1 MALLLD
7 ISQADAQIIRI
18 EDWRFFKIIN
28 YQKQKRYW
36 HYYKSNKSFL
46 IFFSLLKKRQSSI
59 NFFLDLNCT
68 KEQGYCVSKNGWD
81 QNAGVKR
88 LDSLNEESSERE
100 DKCLQACLSIQGVT
114 GCELVW
120 GQMNSGCY
128 AHTKEVGLGN
138 GAARHICWIMSKC
151 QEVELSLTSPGRK
164 IVIVFENKECL
175 CEKI

>member
-1 MALLLD
+1 M
-7 ISQADAQIIRI
+7 
-18 EDWRFFKIIN
+18 
-28 YQKQKRYW
+28 
-36 HYYKSNKSFL
+36 